1 MYYRKSLFLAV
12 QHILT
17 AVTCFF
23 DGFPDDSEVKNSPAD
38 AEDMH
43 LIPGSERF
51 PGEGNGNSS
60 ILA

>member
-23 DGFPDDSEVKNSPAD
+23 DGFPGDSEVKNSPAD

-51 PGEGNGNSS
+51 PGY
-60 ILA
+60 IIVCIR